1 MDGKWRLLSPH
12 QYDCELVKME
22 KSGLFIGRTVLR
34 MDRMFLI
41 P

>member
-1 MDGKWRLLSPH
+1 MAVAVAAPVRLRTREDGKEW
-12 QYDCELVKME
+12 
-22 KSGLFIGRTVLR
+22 LFIGRTVLR